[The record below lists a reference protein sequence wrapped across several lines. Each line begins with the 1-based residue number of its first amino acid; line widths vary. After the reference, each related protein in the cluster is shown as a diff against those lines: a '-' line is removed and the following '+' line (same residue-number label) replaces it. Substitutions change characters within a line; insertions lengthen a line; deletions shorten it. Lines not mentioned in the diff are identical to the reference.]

1 MGSDNAIR
9 YRLERQLGMTTS
21 PLAHHNTPAQDD
33 FYALNVGDFLTDSLF
48 SDDVLAKIQQ
58 HLSQKK
64 AQQQP
69 WDENHQY
76 RDQLAELVRI
86 YAIENTLGVLG
97 MTGAAG
103 DDLYT
108 GLACGLKPLFQ
119 AESVHLFLHATN
131 ATGQVFLHG
140 VGNSLS
146 LTGGTAAAGAERFPG
161 VLSASHPWYSTM
173 QNNTPCLWQ
182 DAHHNAILLIP
193 LSLDGRP
200 SGLLAVCRS
209 TFTPFNTTPEATPAL
224 SPEIFGLAQ
233 TTAHL
238 LQLALRLQ
246 QGIYKA
252 QAMLAEPEAVLTTR
266 TDQLQHLRAEIT
278 EDIAAVG
285 LAQQEFVEAL
295 SVALDSRR
303 ADTRGHSKQ
312 VAFTARALAEA
323 YGLNEKTVDTIYWAG
338 LLGALGKMSLPES
351 VLNKPTALSE
361 DEWDALRHHPNLGVS
376 MLAHVYFLADI
387 LPYVT
392 YQYERWDGTGTPEG
406 RKGNDIPLGSRL
418 LALSDAYCAMRA
430 SRPYRTERMSHAD
443 TVGQLKQ
450 EAGSKWDPQAVE
462 TLAQLDEVDCWAV
475 L

>member
-1 MGSDNAIR
+1 
-9 YRLERQLGMTTS
+9 MTTS
-21 PLAHHNTPAQDD
+21 PLAHHNTPSQDD

-69 WDENHQY
+69 CDENHQY
-76 RDQLAELVRI
+76 REQLAELVRI

-97 MTGAAG
+97 MTGSAG

-108 GLACGLKPLFQ
+108 GLACGLKPMFQ
-119 AESVHLFLHATN
+119 AESIHLYLHATN
-131 ATGQVFLHG
+131 ATGQMFLHG
-140 VGNSLS
+140 VGNSLGLS
-146 LTGGTAAAGAERFPG
+146 SNTLAPNTDAFPG
-161 VLSASHPWYSTM
+161 MLSAQHAWYQAM
-173 QNNTPCLWQ
+173 QENTPCLWQ
-182 DAHHNAILLIP
+182 DHQHHALLLIP

-200 SGLLAVCRS
+200 SGLLAVNRS
-209 TFTPFNTTPEATPAL
+209 TFTPLNTSTAANEPPTL
-224 SPEIFGLAQ
+224 SPEIFSLAQ

-295 SVALDSRR
+295 SVALDARR

-312 VAFTARALAEA
+312 VAFTARTLAEA

-430 SRPYRTERMSHAD
+430 SRPYRTERMSHAE
-443 TVGQLKQ
+443 TVAQLKQ
-450 EAGSKWDPQAVE
+450 EAGSKWDPEAVKQ
-462 TLAQLDEVDCWAV
+462 LASLDEVDCWAV